1 MAWKFLLNEGNSSC
15 ITKFGFPSFSNVSLL
30 CLCFGTATSSKLE
43 HVPVKDVVVSKALA
57 VEKVPEQLPEVT
69 ENKDKVNFVNLL
81 KFGFTQGCPTH
92 YKSLHAVAVI

>member
-30 CLCFGTATSSKLE
+30 CLCFGTATSSKFE
-43 HVPVKDVVVSKALA
+43 HVPVEDVVVSKALA

-69 ENKDKVNFVNLL
+69 ENKDKVNFVNVLAAKPQL
-81 KFGFTQGCPTH
+81 N
-92 YKSLHAVAVI
+92 KS